1 MMLLVL
7 CWVVG
12 LVMELGIDYCWIEG
26 LIVLG
31 IFNIDLLVLVEIIL
45 VILISV
51 GVVEYMKFGLVDI
64 VKLLGLL
71 FYDIF
76 VVVLLVQQEVNIQD
90 FLKVVWVIYNWLYEY
105 CMLEFDLIVNYLLD
119 CCEVVISDIDCV
131 QCILWNIY
139 MVQGLLVIVICLF
152 GVDVLCVVEYLVFG
166 DWLYFVIIDFQGMM
180 LFIRDYQQYLV
191 NIELVKYNG
200 VFDSV

>member
-1 MMLLVL
+1 M
-7 CWVVG
+7 
-12 LVMELGIDYCWIEG
+12 MELGIDYCWIEG

-76 VVVLLVQQEVNIQD
+76 VVVLLV
-90 FLKVVWVIYNWLYEY
+90 
-105 CMLEFDLIVNYLLD
+105 
-119 CCEVVISDIDCV
+119 
-131 QCILWNIY
+131 
-139 MVQGLLVIVICLF
+139 
-152 GVDVLCVVEYLVFG
+152 
-166 DWLYFVIIDFQGMM
+166 
-180 LFIRDYQQYLV
+180 
-191 NIELVKYNG
+191 
-200 VFDSV
+200 